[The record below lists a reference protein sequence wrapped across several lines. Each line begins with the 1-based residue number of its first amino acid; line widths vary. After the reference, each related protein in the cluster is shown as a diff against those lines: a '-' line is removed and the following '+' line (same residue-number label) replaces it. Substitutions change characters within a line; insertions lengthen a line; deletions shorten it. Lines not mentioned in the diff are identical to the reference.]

1 VDALQ
6 RCSPHRAVT
15 AGSPAICIHAL
26 LRDAVPHLASEWM
39 RETGDRPVALHSIM
53 TGPWPYKPFTFR
65 ALQKT
70 YGPMWVR
77 CDLCRRYAHLRLT
90 GLLDV
95 DYRTKRFSCSRC
107 GSEAWVCLVEPVKEL
122 GMDDYRL
129 DEIDDPQRHPD
140 AVARLL
146 GPRSQS
152 TINQSG
158 GNCPA
163 ARSTADADTR

>member
-1 VDALQ
+1 
-6 RCSPHRAVT
+6 
-15 AGSPAICIHAL
+15 
-26 LRDAVPHLASEWM
+26 
-39 RETGDRPVALHSIM
+39 M
-53 TGPWPYKPFTFR
+53 TGPWPYKPYTFR
-65 ALQKT
+65 ALQET

-95 DYRTKRFSCSRC
+95 DYGTKRFSCSRC

-122 GMDDYRL
+122 GMHDYRL

-140 AVARLL
+140 AVAGLL
-146 GPRSQS
+146 GPRSRS

-158 GNCPA
+158 GELPG
-163 ARSTADADTR
+163 RKSTADADTR